1 MTLLTG
7 LLLSQPL
14 MSELFTTRFQAD
26 LGNTKRWAAFKFIAD
41 ELTALRRPIGIVET
55 GCLRLAGNWAGDG
68 QSTAVWDWLISNLG
82 GYGHSYDISPESVAA
97 ARSAV
102 RLMQVHQ
109 QDSVEALGA
118 FPDAGTID
126 LLYLDSFDWSAD
138 SSASAEHHLKEL
150 QAIYDRLRPGCLI
163 AIDDCFSDLQGKHA
177 LAKDWLAG
185 IGVQPVCKGY
195 ITVWR
200 KPEALE

>member
-1 MTLLTG
+1 MCHR
-7 LLLSQPL
+7 QKRVNN
-14 MSELFTTRFQAD
+14 LFTKRFQAD
-26 LGNTKRWAAFKFIAD
+26 LGNTTRWAAFKFIAD
-41 ELTALRRPIGIVET
+41 ELTALGRPVGIVET

-82 GYGHSYDISPESVAA
+82 GYGHSYDISAESVAA

-102 RLMQVHQ
+102 RLMQIHQ
-109 QDSVEALGA
+109 QDSVEALTGFA
-118 FPDAGTID
+118 SASTID

-138 SSASAEHHLKEL
+138 SSASAQHHLKEL

-163 AIDDCFSDLQGKHA
+163 AIDDCFSDLEGKHA

-185 IGVQPVCKGY
+185 IGIQPVTKGY

-200 KPEALE
+200 KPLATA

>member
-1 MTLLTG
+1 
-7 LLLSQPL
+7 
-14 MSELFTTRFQAD
+14 MSNLFATRFQAD
-26 LGNTKRWAAFKFIAD
+26 LGNTKRWEAFKFIAD
-41 ELTALRRPIGIVET
+41 DLTALGRPIGIVET
-55 GCLRLAGNWAGDG
+55 GCLRLVGNWAGDG

-82 GYGHSYDISPESVAA
+82 GYGHSYDISSESVAA

-109 QDSVEALGA
+109 QDSVEALTGFA
-118 FPDAGTID
+118 SASTID

-163 AIDDCFSDLQGKHA
+163 AIDDCFSDLEGKHA
-177 LAKDWLAG
+177 LAKDWLASQG
-185 IGVQPVCKGY
+185 IQPVTKGY

-200 KPEALE
+200 KPLATA

>member
-1 MTLLTG
+1 
-7 LLLSQPL
+7 
-14 MSELFTTRFQAD
+14 MSSLFAKRFQPH
-26 LGNTKRWAAFKFIAD
+26 LGDTARWESFKFIAN
-41 ELTALRRPIGIVET
+41 ELTALGRPVGIVET
-55 GCLRLAGNWAGDG
+55 GCLRLVGNWAGDG
-68 QSTAVWDWLISNLG
+68 QSTAVWDWLLANLG

-109 QDSVEALGA
+109 QDSVEALTGCA
-118 FPDAGTID
+118 SASTID

-138 SSASAEHHLKEL
+138 SSASAQHHLREL

-163 AIDDCFSDLQGKHA
+163 AIDDCFSDLQGKHT
-177 LAKDWLAG
+177 LAKDWLASQ
-185 IGVQPVCKGY
+185 GVQPVTKGY

-200 KPEALE
+200 KPLATA

>member
-1 MTLLTG
+1 MISKAG
-7 LLLSQPL
+7 LFRRQKRVSN
-14 MSELFTTRFQAD
+14 LFEIRFAAD

-68 QSTAVWDWLISNLG
+68 QSTAVWDWLLARLG

-138 SSASAEHHLKEL
+138 SSASAQHHLREL

-163 AIDDCFSDLQGKHA
+163 AIDDCFSDLQGKHT
-177 LAKDWLAG
+177 LAKDWLASLG
-185 IGVQPVCKGY
+185 IHPVTKGY

-200 KPEALE
+200 KPLATA

>member
-1 MTLLTG
+1 MTLLIG
-7 LLLSQPL
+7 LLLSQVL
-14 MSELFTTRFQAD
+14 MSSIFEIRFGAD

-41 ELTALRRPIGIVET
+41 ELYALRRPVGIVET
-55 GCLRLAGNWAGDG
+55 GCLRLVGNWAGDG
-68 QSTAVWDWLISNLG
+68 QSTAVWDWLLARLG
-82 GYGHSYDISPESVAA
+82 GYGHSYDISAESVAA

-109 QDSVEALGA
+109 QDSVEALTGFA
-118 FPDAGTID
+118 SASTID

-138 SSASAEHHLKEL
+138 STASAEHHLKEL

-163 AIDDCFSDLQGKHA
+163 AIDDCFSDLQGKHT
-177 LAKDWLAG
+177 LAKDWLASLG
-185 IGVQPVCKGY
+185 IQPVTKGY

-200 KPEALE
+200 KPLATA

>member
-1 MTLLTG
+1 MTSKAG
-7 LLLSQPL
+7 LFHRIKRLSD
-14 MSELFTTRFQAD
+14 LFATRFQAD

-41 ELTALRRPIGIVET
+41 ELYALGRPVGIVET

-82 GYGHSYDISPESVAA
+82 GYGHSYDISPESVEA

-102 RLMQVHQ
+102 RLMQIHQ
-109 QDSVEALGA
+109 QDSVEALRTFA
-118 FPDAGTID
+118 SASTID

-138 SSASAEHHLKEL
+138 STASAEHHLQEL
-150 QAIYDRLRPGCLI
+150 MAIYPRLRPGCLI
-163 AIDDCFSDLQGKHA
+163 AIDDCFSDLEGKHA
-177 LAKDWLAG
+177 FAKDWLAG
-185 IGVQPVCKGY
+185 IGVQPVTKGY

-200 KPEALE
+200 KPLATA